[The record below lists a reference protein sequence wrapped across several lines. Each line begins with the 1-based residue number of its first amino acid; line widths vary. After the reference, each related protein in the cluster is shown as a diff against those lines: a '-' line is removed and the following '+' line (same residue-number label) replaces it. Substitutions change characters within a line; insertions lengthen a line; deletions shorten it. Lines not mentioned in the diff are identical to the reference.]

1 MGLFKRNGL
10 DITSDSDGNLTT
22 TCFLDVNLDLLK
34 NQDYP
39 YRKPN
44 DTPLYININSDHPP
58 IIKKKLRGMIE
69 NRLSQI
75 SSSKEV
81 FDNEK
86 AIYEKALKDSGHPH
100 ELNYQ
105 PPKK

>member
-1 MGLFKRNGL
+1 MCIMYAIVRAIVGTYSNI
-10 DITSDSDGNLTT
+10 DE
-22 TCFLDVNLDLLK
+22 VY
-34 NQDYP
+34 YP

-105 PPKK
+105 PPNNTHLYRGSELI